1 MSKDDEVQQT
11 LMSCSYRS
19 SSLLQWNILNLEG
32 TNTIEP
38 IAIRCY
44 QRAARWQSS
53 AWDAPSSLQMAG
65 DTVQVPGI
73 LVLDA
78 FDVYVTLCLQAY
90 QANFQCH
97 CICFLNLLYLF
108 DALTLHDLLTLLKLT
123 EVFQF
128 FPGPWTSFVADLYE
142 CKSC

>member
-19 SSLLQWNILNLEG
+19 SSLLQWNVLNLEG
-32 TNTIEP
+32 TNVIEP
-38 IAIRCY
+38 VAILCY
-44 QRAARWQSS
+44 QRAAQWQSS

-73 LVLDA
+73 LVFDA
-78 FDVYVTLCLQAY
+78 FGVYVFKHVQT
-90 QANFQCH
+90 NFQCH

-108 DALTLHDLLTLLKLT
+108 DALTLHDL
-123 EVFQF
+123 VD
-128 FPGPWTSFVADLYE
+128 SA
-142 CKSC
+142 

>member
-1 MSKDDEVQQT
+1 
-11 LMSCSYRS
+11 
-19 SSLLQWNILNLEG
+19 
-32 TNTIEP
+32 
-38 IAIRCY
+38 
-44 QRAARWQSS
+44 
-53 AWDAPSSLQMAG
+53 MAG

-73 LVLDA
+73 LVFDA
-78 FDVYVTLCLQAY
+78 FDVYVFKHV